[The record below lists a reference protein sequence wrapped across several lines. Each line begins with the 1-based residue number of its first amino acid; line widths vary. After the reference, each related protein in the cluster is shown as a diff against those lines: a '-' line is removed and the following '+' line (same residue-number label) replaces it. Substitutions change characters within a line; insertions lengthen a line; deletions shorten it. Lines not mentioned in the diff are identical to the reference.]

1 MRGCSRNKNQEDMI
15 YLSDIIVV
23 IWNEFR
29 MTRWYLITFLYD
41 CIPGILS
48 FLSAFCSIRYTH
60 AKSFFCIYH
69 SSSSLLVHSFFF
81 PITWTNKLENDFFL
95 ENFIDISIYWITCHL
110 FSHLFWAILQ
120 VLFYLSFP
128 VSHLVLVMTTNLSKF
143 FFFSQLFYYFRLTHY
158 KFVSHLHIS

>member
-1 MRGCSRNKNQEDMI
+1 LRGCSRNKNQEDMI
-15 YLSDIIVV
+15 YLPDIIVV

-69 SSSSLLVHSFFF
+69 SSSSLLVHSFFVL
-81 PITWTNKLENDFFL
+81 ITWTNKLENDFFFREL
-95 ENFIDISIYWITCHL
+95 FRHFHILNHMPSIFSSILSHSTSIVLSVFPSFSFSPCNDYQFVQVFLL
-110 FSHLFWAILQ
+110 FSALLLFSAHPL
-120 VLFYLSFP
+120 
-128 VSHLVLVMTTNLSKF
+128 
-143 FFFSQLFYYFRLTHY
+143 
-158 KFVSHLHIS
+158 